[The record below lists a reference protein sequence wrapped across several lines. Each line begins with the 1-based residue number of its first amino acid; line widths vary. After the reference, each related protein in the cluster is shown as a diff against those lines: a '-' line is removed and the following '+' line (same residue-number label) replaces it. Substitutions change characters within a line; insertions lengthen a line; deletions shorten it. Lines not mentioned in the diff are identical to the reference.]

1 MNVSIPPFKAKLQ
14 RKYLYDGDEAMTG
27 LVDVTVIGIASYE
40 KQPIVF
46 HCLVDNQF
54 LYSDLPITA
63 LTHTGEIDPS
73 FTLKMLS
80 HCLCATLVMEVF
92 SLGFGRASVYFKDKD
107 AWIGGSY
114 MFSVDFTTGNELLH
128 LMRLDNG
135 LFAFVPNHKV
145 NWAGKCALTDYK
157 KNHSVWTF

>member
-1 MNVSIPPFKAKLQ
+1 MRAWLQ
-14 RKYLYDGDEAMTG
+14 S
-27 LVDVTVIGIASYE
+27 LVDGVSKMGIGTVIFLI
-40 KQPIVF
+40 F
-46 HCLVDNQF
+46 LV
-54 LYSDLPITA
+54 LKLA
-63 LTHTGEIDPS
+63 EIDPS

-80 HCLCATLVMEVF
+80 HCLCATLAMEVF
-92 SLGFGRASVYFKDKD
+92 NLGFGRASVYFKDKD
-107 AWIGGSY
+107 VWIGGSY